1 MKNVVGNG
9 VVNMN
14 EKLKLK
20 PFPFCGGKAKF
31 RTILNYS
38 SHSNV
43 GFDFVIEC
51 VKCKTSYS
59 KTYTIRFELGNNG
72 EIKPI
77 LDGREIALQAWNR
90 RTENAE
96 V

>member
-20 PFPFCGGKAKF
+20 PCPFCGGKAKF

-77 LDGREIALQAWNR
+77 LDGREIALQAWNDII
-90 RTENAE
+90 
-96 V
+96 